1 MGVHAASRLGSGSVE
16 TKAFSLRGAKLWLN
30 ADVASGGDLAVEIVR
45 RFQLNGS
52 NVVLATSCAIS
63 GRDGAN
69 VLVRWQVPPPE
80 ADTHASAAVS
90 PVSPVSTVS
99 TVSTVSPLADECVES
114 LRGLVDAGEPVR
126 T

>member
-99 TVSTVSPLADECVES
+99 TVSPLADECVES
-114 LRGLVDAGEPVR
+114 LRGLVDAAEPVR